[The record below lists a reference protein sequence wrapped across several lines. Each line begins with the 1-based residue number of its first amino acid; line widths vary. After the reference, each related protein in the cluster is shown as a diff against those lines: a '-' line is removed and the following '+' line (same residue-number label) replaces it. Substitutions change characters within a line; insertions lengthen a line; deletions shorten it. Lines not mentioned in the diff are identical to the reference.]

1 MRNISFLKQS
11 GVNVDKS
18 LEIFGDIETYND
30 TLGEF
35 LISIEDKLAKLKGFM
50 DAKDMAN
57 YAIYVHSLK
66 SDARNFGFEELEQI
80 AQEQE
85 MKSKIND
92 SYYIIENFDKLAQVV
107 LKTKNIVKAYMSD
120 VDKLSTEKIVS
131 NTDSYDSK
139 TILVVDDSN
148 IIRNFVKRIF
158 SDDYA
163 VGVAED
169 GEEAIDIIEK
179 NKNNS
184 NIVAILLDL
193 NMPKV
198 DGFKVLDYMQEN
210 NLFEKIPVSII
221 SGDSTK
227 ETIDRAFTYKIVD
240 MLSKPFN
247 NDDVKRVVE
256 KTILYQNMK

>member
-30 TLGEF
+30 TIGEF
-35 LISIEDKLAKLKGFM
+35 LISIEDKLTKLKGFM

-85 MKSKIND
+85 MKSKMND

-131 NTDSYDSK
+131 NTDGYDSK

-169 GEEAIDIIEK
+169 GAEAIDIIEK
-179 NKNNS
+179 NKSNN